1 MSQWGSSPW
10 GDNDGQP
17 GSSPFGPP
25 VFGAAPGFA
34 SQPPGYGYPPQFTP
48 RPPEEDRRRRAKL
61 IGMIV
66 AAVVVVA
73 ALVVGGV
80 LAWTFGSGS
89 QPLSEADTAAGRAE
103 IAAEE
108 RPPGAVNAPTLTS
121 APTTP
126 LWTYPPGENTLG
138 LVHLLGGDAKTVIII
153 LGNSLIALD
162 AANGSPRWKQPVRNM
177 LTGCVIGTSGQ
188 VALCTNG
195 AEAILIDMATGLT
208 KESKR
213 AKGGP
218 AEIYGGAGVLAANL
232 QEEFTVFD
240 DLGRQ
245 LWSKPLPPTASVF
258 LDQGIV
264 AGAAGTTT
272 TFYDAKTG
280 DQLFAVDETY
290 SLPIATSRGIAV
302 SVRPDGL
309 DTRSGSQIDFYSFTG
324 KLAWRITADRGYQLP
339 SSTETGSANPDS
351 ATWAK
356 WGLPSGVTS
365 LIVYHG
371 EKNEIAGVDVLTGE
385 LTWTQQ
391 ISLRAKEKVSL
402 RGFGNLCVVSK
413 AGPAGGM
420 RVRDCSDGTG
430 AFLDRSKIIRLIAAN
445 RNQILG
451 LGYADSASRSRW
463 GPVTAFDSA
472 TGLPLWQLPIEMGAI
487 NWVGDGL
494 YSSWTSPPYGI
505 QRLA

>member
-1 MSQWGSSPW
+1 MI
-10 GDNDGQP
+10 
-17 GSSPFGPP
+17 
-25 VFGAAPGFA
+25 VAAVVVVVA
-34 SQPPGYGYPPQFTP
+34 PQFTP
-48 RPPEEDRRRRAKL
+48 PPPEEDRRRREKL

-66 AAVVVVA
+66 AAVVVVV

-80 LAWTFGSGS
+80 LAWTSGSGS
-89 QPLSEADTAAGRAE
+89 HPLSEADTAAGRAE

-138 LVHLLGGDAKTVIII
+138 LVGLLGGDAKTVIITA
-153 LGNSLIALD
+153 GNSLIALD
-162 AANGSPRWKQPVRNM
+162 ATNGSPRWQQP
-177 LTGCVIGTSGQ
+177 LPSAQLGCVIGTSGKA
-188 VALCTNG
+188 ALCNG
-195 AEAILIDMATGLT
+195 GAKAILIDMATGVT
-208 KESKR
+208 KESKS
-213 AKGGP
+213 
-218 AEIYGGAGVLAANL
+218 AEGRNADIYGSAGLLAVKL
-232 QEEFTVFD
+232 GKEFTVFD
-240 DLGRQ
+240 DWGRQ
-245 LWSKPLPPTASVF
+245 LWSKQFLTETTSVF

-264 AGAAGTTT
+264 GNLVGGTM
-272 TFYDAKTG
+272 TFYAAKTG

-290 SLPIATSRGIAV
+290 RLAIATSRGIAV
-302 SVRPDGL
+302 SVIPDGL

-339 SSTETGSANPDS
+339 SSTETGSENPES
-351 ATWAK
+351 GTWTNR
-356 WGLPSGVTS
+356 GRPSGVTS

-371 EKNEIAGVDVLTGE
+371 EKNEIAGVDDLTGE

-391 ISLRAKEKVSL
+391 ISLPAKEKVSL
-402 RGFGNLCVVSK
+402 GGFGNLCVVSN

-430 AFLDRSKIIRLIAAN
+430 AFLDKSKIIRLIAAN
-445 RNQILG
+445 GTQILG
-451 LGYADSASRSRW
+451 VGYPDSASRSRW

-472 TGLPLWQLPIEMGAI
+472 TGLPLWQLPIEMGTI

>member
-25 VFGAAPGFA
+25 VFGAAPGFP

-48 RPPEEDRRRRAKL
+48 PPPEEDRRRRAKV

-66 AAVVVVA
+66 AAVVVVV

-108 RPPGAVNAPTLTS
+108 RPPGAVKAPTLTS

-126 LWTYPPGENTLG
+126 LWTYPPGGNTLG
-138 LVHLLGGDAKTVIII
+138 LVHVLGGDAKTVIIMVD
-153 LGNSLIALD
+153 GSMMVALD
-162 AANGSPRWKQPVRNM
+162 AANGSPRWQQPLRSM
-177 LTGCVIGTSGQ
+177 QQRCVIGTSGQ

-195 AEAILIDMATGLT
+195 GEAILIDMATGVT

-240 DLGRQ
+240 DRGRQ
-245 LWSKPLPPTASVF
+245 LWSKPLAGRTSVF

-280 DQLFAVDETY
+280 DQLFAVDE
-290 SLPIATSRGIAV
+290 SDGVVATSRGIAV
-302 SVRPDGL
+302 SVYTNGVSSDKRRPK
-309 DTRSGSQIDFYSFTG
+309 QHIDFYSFTG
-324 KLAWRITADRGYQLP
+324 KLAWRIPADRGYRLP
-339 SSTETGSANPDS
+339 STTETGGFEFRR
-351 ATWAK
+351 WAK
-356 WGLPSGVTS
+356 YSTSGVTS
-365 LIVYHG
+365 PIVYNQ
-371 EKNEIAGVDVLTGE
+371 EKNEIAGVDALTGE

-391 ISLRAKEKVSL
+391 IPLPQEASVSL
-402 RGFGNLCVVSK
+402 GGFGNLCVVSYTTGT
-413 AGPAGGM
+413 AGAM

-430 AFLDRSKIIRLIAAN
+430 AFLDRSKIVVLIAAN
-445 RNQILG
+445 GTQILG
-451 LGYADSASRSRW
+451 NGDPDPASRSRF
-463 GPVTAFDSA
+463 GPATAFDSA
-472 TGLPLWQLPIEMGAI
+472 TGRPLWQLPSELQGVT
-487 NWVGDGL
+487 WVGEGL
-494 YSSWTSPPYGI
+494 YCDGFYGI